1 MAVIRRSKL
10 YEQIAQ
16 TVEQRIREEDIVP
29 GDPLP
34 SERELMREFGVG
46 RPAVREALFH
56 LQKMGLVELKAG
68 ARAKV
73 AVPTPKAVVATLSG
87 GVRYL
92 LSTTEGIRHFQEA
105 RAFLEIGLARFAAGN
120 ATQDEIDQLRAALDA
135 NGAALGDLARFE
147 KTDVAF
153 HYVLAVIP
161 KNPIFPTLH
170 AAFVE
175 WLVEQ
180 RHVTLNWR
188 GRQGTAQLA
197 YEAHKAIFDAVAR
210 RDADGAEAAMRE
222 HLEHTAGIYWEARRA
237 GA

>member
-1 MAVIRRSKL
+1 M
-10 YEQIAQ
+10 
-16 TVEQRIREEDIVP
+16 P
-29 GDPLP
+29 GAPLP

-56 LQKMGLVELKAG
+56 LQRMGLVELKAG
-68 ARAKV
+68 ARARV
-73 AVPTPKAVVATLSG
+73 AVPTPKAVVENLSG
-87 GVRYL
+87 SVRYL
-92 LSTTEGIRHFQEA
+92 LSSSDGVRHFQEA
-105 RAFLEIGLARFAAGN
+105 RAFLEIGLARYAAEH
-120 ATQDEIDQLRAALDA
+120 ATPAEIEALKSALEA
-135 NGAALGDLARFE
+135 NRAALGDLAKFE

-161 KNPIFPTLH
+161 GNPIFTTLH

-180 RHVTLNWR
+180 RRVTLNWR

-197 YEAHKAIFDAVAR
+197 YEAHAAIYRAVAA
-210 RDADGAEAAMRE
+210 RDADEAERAMRE
-222 HLEHTAGIYWEARRA
+222 HLTHTSGIYWEARRA

>member
-1 MAVIRRSKL
+1 VVAIRRSKL
-10 YEQIAQ
+10 CEQVAH
-16 TVEQRIREEDIVP
+16 TVEQRIREEDIMP
-29 GDPLP
+29 GAPLP

-56 LQKMGLVELKAG
+56 LQRMGLVELKAG
-68 ARAKV
+68 ARARV
-73 AVPTPKAVVATLSG
+73 AVPTPKAVVENLSG
-87 GVRYL
+87 SVRYL
-92 LSTTEGIRHFQEA
+92 LSSPDGVRHFQEA
-105 RAFLEIGLARFAAGN
+105 RAFLEIGLARYAAEH
-120 ATQDEIDQLRAALDA
+120 ATLAEIEVLKSALEA
-135 NGAALGDLARFE
+135 NRAALGDLANFE

-161 KNPIFPTLH
+161 KNPIFTTLH

-180 RHVTLNWR
+180 RRVTLNWR

-197 YEAHKAIFDAVAR
+197 YEAHAAIYRAVAA
-210 RDADGAEAAMRE
+210 RDADEAEKAMRD
-222 HLEHTAGIYWEARRA
+222 HLTHTSGIYWEARRA